1 MKFLSTNDGWQ
12 HLGLGA
18 NILFAFNFPTENKK
32 NFQNQYQVP
41 LIDFDVSSIEI
52 WYLRKDF
59 TVKGQSNNFQ
69 KMMLTVFL

>member
-1 MKFLSTNDGWQ
+1 ME

-32 NFQNQYQVP
+32 NFQNQYNQVP

-59 TVKGQSNNFQ
+59 TVKAQSNNFQ